1 MEKVKN
7 VVEIR
12 IVKKPKTSYK
22 KGEAITFAGGQF
34 QIIYSDGSK
43 SEGITMNPKT
53 PNGISK
59 GTTKAM
65 NRKGNQIVIVLY
77 TDPKT
82 GNVFSTR
89 YTIKVS

>member
-1 MEKVKN
+1 
-7 VVEIR
+7 
-12 IVKKPKTSYK
+12 
-22 KGEAITFAGGQF
+22 
-34 QIIYSDGSK
+34 
-43 SEGITMNPKT
+43 MNPKT